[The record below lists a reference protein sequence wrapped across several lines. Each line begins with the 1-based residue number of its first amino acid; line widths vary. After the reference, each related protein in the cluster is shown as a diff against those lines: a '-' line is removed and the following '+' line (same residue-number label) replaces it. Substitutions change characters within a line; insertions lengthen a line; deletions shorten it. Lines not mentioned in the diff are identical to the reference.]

1 MFFLNNETN
10 RGGVIE
16 KELKQFLEVVF
27 IFFFF
32 SIKLNSFLTR
42 KFMKKVP

>member
-16 KELKQFLEVVF
+16 KELKQFLEVVS
-27 IFFFF
+27 FFF

>member
-27 IFFFF
+27 IFFF

>member
-1 MFFLNNETN
+1 MFFLNNQTN

-27 IFFFF
+27 IFFF